1 MIFQKIVNEDAGCI
15 AYLIGCGQ
23 AGEAMVVDPGRD
35 RVDDYLAW
43 ARRKDLSLTRIVDT
57 HIHADHLSGNQ
68 ALAAKTGARIH
79 IHPAAEAAFPHA
91 PTSKRERATT
101 PRSTSIP
108 KRNCEK
114 LPLELETV

>member
-1 MIFQKIVNEDAGCI
+1 MRMMIFQQIVNEDAGCI

-23 AGEAMVVDPGRD
+23 AGEAVVVDPGRD

-43 ARRKDLSLTRIVDT
+43 ARRKGLSLTHILDT

-91 PTSKRERATT
+91 PISRAA
-101 PRSTSIP
+101 RSRGSP
-108 KRNCEK
+108 
-114 LPLELETV
+114 